1 MQTVWRFDHKGIRQ
15 FVVKTSYS
23 LRTLINYC
31 MLCYVA
37 LKNRPP
43 LRISFN
49 PLQAS
54 VFMNVCYAAT
64 SGEDDGYK
72 ALTAV
77 GLLSAIQTLVK
88 AACDNQPVRSS
99 VCVRACMRACVRA
112 CVCMCESVRT
122 VCVCVCVC
130 VHVCA

>member
-1 MQTVWRFDHKGIRQ
+1 
-15 FVVKTSYS
+15 
-23 LRTLINYC
+23 
-31 MLCYVA
+31 MLHSRIVNPY
-37 LKNRPP
+37 LFQP
-43 LRISFN
+43 LSSN

-99 VCVRACMRACVRA
+99 VRACVRA

-122 VCVCVCVC
+122 VCVCV
-130 VHVCA
+130 HVRA

>member
-1 MQTVWRFDHKGIRQ
+1 
-15 FVVKTSYS
+15 
-23 LRTLINYC
+23 
-31 MLCYVA
+31 MLHSRIVYPY
-37 LKNRPP
+37 LFQP
-43 LRISFN
+43 LPSN

-99 VCVRACMRACVRA
+99 ACVRVCVRVCVRACVR
-112 CVCMCESVRT
+112 V
-122 VCVCVCVC
+122 
-130 VHVCA
+130 